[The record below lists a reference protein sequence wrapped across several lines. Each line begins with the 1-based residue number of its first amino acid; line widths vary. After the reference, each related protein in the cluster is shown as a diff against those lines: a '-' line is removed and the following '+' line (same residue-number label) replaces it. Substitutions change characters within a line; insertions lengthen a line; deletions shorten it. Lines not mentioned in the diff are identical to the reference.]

1 MADYRGGRFDGY
13 TQLMILALVLGL
25 LAIYI

>member
-1 MADYRGGRFDGY
+1 MADYRDSRFDGY
-13 TQLMILALVLGL
+13 TKAMILVLVLGL